1 MWDTTN
7 IDEPRIV
14 RISFHNISQW
24 DTMTQEQAGNYS
36 NETTPLL
43 GCIADDFT
51 GATDLAGILVKNG
64 MRTSVMIGVPA
75 GRCEGGND
83 AIVIALRSRSAPRSD
98 AVQSSVAALRWLRQT
113 PCRQF
118 FFKYCSTFDSTDQGN
133 IGPVA
138 EALMEELGA
147 DFTIACPAFPANG
160 RSIYNG
166 YLFVNGVLL
175 HESGMRDHPL
185 NPMKD
190 SNLVRVLQRQSRRKV
205 GLIDYQ
211 SVRSGASSI
220 RSAVHAGRGK
230 GMGLAIVDAVSDADL
245 CEIASACQDFPL
257 VTGGSGLAIGLPE
270 TFRIRGLLTSGCNAG
285 ALQPVEGFSAVIS
298 GSCSTATQRQVAWMK
313 QRMPAFQIDPLTLVS
328 VANIAAQA
336 IEWAASRMAAGPILF
351 YATADAESV
360 GEIQAQLGIE
370 RAGSLVESVLAE
382 ISRQLVDR
390 GVRRLIVAGG
400 ETSGAVLNALGV
412 TGLRIG
418 REIDPGVPWTTS
430 LGKTRLAL
438 ALKSGNFGS
447 EDFFIKAWGQL
458 P

>member
-1 MWDTTN
+1 MN
-7 IDEPRIV
+7 QKQIE
-14 RISFHNISQW
+14 NG
-24 DTMTQEQAGNYS
+24 GNQ
-36 NETTPLL
+36 PLL

-64 MRTSVMIGVPA
+64 MRTSVMIGVPG

-83 AIVIALRSRSAPRSD
+83 AIVIALRSRSVPRSD
-98 AVQSSVAALRWLRQT
+98 AVRSSIAALRWLRST

-147 DFTIACPAFPANG
+147 GFTIACPAFPANG
-160 RSIYNG
+160 RTVYNG

-175 HESGMRDHPL
+175 HESGMKDHPL

-190 SNLVRVLQRQSRRKV
+190 SNLVRVLERQSTRKV
-205 GLIDYQ
+205 GLIDYP
-211 SVRSGASSI
+211 SVRSGAASI
-220 RSAVHAGRGK
+220 KNAVDAAGANGI
-230 GMGLAIVDAVSDADL
+230 GLAIVDALSDADL
-245 CEIASACQDFPL
+245 CEIASACQDLPL
-257 VTGGSGLAIGLPE
+257 ITGGSGLAIGLPQ
-270 TFRIRGLLTSGCNAG
+270 TFRARGLLAAGHNAG
-285 ALQPVEGFSAVIS
+285 ALPHVEGFSAVIS
-298 GSCSTATQRQVAWMK
+298 GSCSLATQRQVAWVK
-313 QRMPAFQIDPLTLVS
+313 QRMPAFQIDPLARAS
-328 VANIAAQA
+328 AAGIATNA
-336 IEWAASRMAAGPILF
+336 IEWAASRLAKGPILF
-351 YATADAESV
+351 YATANAESV
-360 GEIQAQLGIE
+360 RENQAKMGTE
-370 RAGSLVESVLAE
+370 RAGSFVEGVLGE
-382 ISRQLVDR
+382 ISRQLVER

-418 REIDPGVPWTTS
+418 NEIDPGVPWTTS
-430 LGKTRLAL
+430 LGKTCLAL

-447 EDFFIKAWGQL
+447 EDFFIKAWSEL